1 MLSENA
7 SVMQSQERYTLA
19 DFMIAI
25 GGLSRTVYF
34 IGMFAAHFVAQ
45 MLYKKALI
53 QDMFLWQ
60 KKDRNMYA
68 STRCNQKSISVKD
81 FKPCRENKK
90 LKNYKEDNADLEE
103 FP

>member
-1 MLSENA
+1 MLS
-7 SVMQSQERYTLA
+7 QSAYIVQSFETYTLA
-19 DFMIAI
+19 DFMVAI

-60 KKDRNMYA
+60 KKERNIDESNIPKNY
-68 STRCNQKSISVKD
+68 
-81 FKPCRENKK
+81 ENK
-90 LKNYKEDNADLEE
+90 ADDVQEE
-103 FP
+103 TK